1 MARDM
6 LVDENDY
13 AKGYQVRVKGCLSE
27 DFLAWLDLT
36 GSDDPQADETL
47 LLVATTDQA
56 ALYGLLNRLRD
67 LGLTL
72 VSVESQPIQ
81 NMILTL
87 KNEKTYG
94 KE

>member
-1 MARDM
+1 MVQSNPDRGNRQTDS
-6 LVDENDY
+6 Y
-13 AKGYQVRVKGCLSE
+13 RVRVKSCLSE
-27 DFLAWLDLT
+27 ELLAWLDLT
-36 GSDDPQADETL
+36 GKYDPQTNVTL

-72 VSVESQPIQ
+72 ISVER
-81 NMILTL
+81 
-87 KNEKTYG
+87 

>member
-1 MARDM
+1 MARDI
-6 LVDENDY
+6 LVDENNL

-27 DFLAWLDLT
+27 DFLAWLDL
-36 GSDDPQADETL
+36 GGEYNPQSDETL

-72 VSVESQPIQ
+72 ISVVSQPVQ
-81 NMILTL
+81 NL
-87 KNEKTYG
+87 
-94 KE
+94 

>member
-1 MARDM
+1 MARDI
-6 LVDENDY
+6 LVDENNF
-13 AKGYQVRVKGCLSE
+13 AKGYQVRVKDCLSE

-36 GSDDPQADETL
+36 GSYDPQSDETL

-72 VSVESQPIQ
+72 ISVESQPVQ